1 LLAFVAPALVSET
14 EPTRGEGSMGQTYQ
28 QRVDT
33 VTAALA
39 AQNIDPGPG
48 RTLRDVAVQVLR
60 SLDSIPEIVR

>member
-1 LLAFVAPALVSET
+1 
-14 EPTRGEGSMGQTYQ
+14 MGQTHQ

-60 SLDSIPEIVR
+60 SLDYIPEIVR